1 MSNQPFIHR
10 FRVRYSEVDP
20 QGIVFNSRH
29 LEYADM
35 LLTEFWR
42 ALGMA
47 FSGVHA
53 IELHV
58 VKATVEYLRPIG
70 LDEVIEGRARVAR
83 IGTSSVTTRFELH
96 GDAEGAIDDLR
107 ARIELVHVHVDLA
120 TGRSMPLS
128 EDARARLLAPL
139 PLRAPL
145 A

>member
-1 MSNQPFIHR
+1 MTEDSFAHR

-47 FSGVHA
+47 FSGAEA

-58 VKATVEYLRPIG
+58 VKATVEYLRPIR

-83 IGTSSVTTRFELH
+83 IGASSVTTIFELH
-96 GDAEGAIDDLR
+96 GTRNEAAGDLR
-107 ARIELVHVHVDLA
+107 ATIELVHVHVDLA
-120 TGRSMPLS
+120 TQRPTRLPD
-128 EDARARLLAPL
+128 DARARLLAPL
-139 PLRAPL
+139 PR
-145 A
+145 